1 MMIFFH
7 QLHLLRQKTA
17 LGSSDTMTELNT
29 MLSLLTDPAKPND
42 AESKGWEDG
51 MLFLKAFFVRWVLP
65 TTTLGFSGNGI
76 SLWFLCSR
84 MKRSKLTAY
93 VLNLAIADVTSMP
106 TLMTCSH
113 PQSRELLSS
122 LDLMLGIIFSAGYNA
137 GPFLLTA
144 ASAARCP
151 RVLSPTRHWRS
162 QPEPLSPHAC
172 ALLRSLRSPARSVAW
187 GISPK
192 EGLTSS
198 ARRGVWERQSSL
210 CPSDSQALWNA
221 DFLHC
226 CPSSSFTFLLH
237 STSPTAVQTPPVS
250 FCVEGWRKMRLR
262 EAIQRALRKALKDST
277 GRARWEQK
285 QSQDG
290 LETQEFSHKILSK
303 GCTWWTSFSDLW
315 RL

>member
-93 VLNLAIADVTSMP
+93 VLNLAITDVTSMP

-113 PQSRELLSS
+113 PQSQGS
-122 LDLMLGIIFSAGYNA
+122 FSALSTWCWA
-137 GPFLLTA
+137 SFSLLGTMLVP
-144 ASAARCP
+144 SFWQPPVQRGARGSCP
-151 RVLSPTRHWRS
+151 PHGTGAVSLSPSHPTRVLFFG
-162 QPEPLSPHAC
+162 AFG
-172 ALLRSLRSPARSVAW
+172 ALPAQW
-187 GISPK
+187 HGGFHQK
-192 EGLTSS
+192 K
-198 ARRGVWERQSSL
+198 
-210 CPSDSQALWNA
+210 DSQV
-221 DFLHC
+221 
-226 CPSSSFTFLLH
+226 LLAEG
-237 STSPTAVQTPPVS
+237 SGSGNLRCARQTHKR
-250 FCVEGWRKMRLR
+250 C
-262 EAIQRALRKALKDST
+262 
-277 GRARWEQK
+277 
-285 QSQDG
+285 
-290 LETQEFSHKILSK
+290 ETQTSYIAAHQARLHFCFIQHHQQQCKPPQSHSVLRDGGKWDSGK
-303 GCTWWTSFSDLW
+303 PFREHFGKP
-315 RL
+315 